1 MTEPATRRWLIGTA
15 TALAASAALADGSGV
30 DTVYHPYVQ
39 PLEHDLEIRLTHAHA
54 DGPLDGQTWRVGY
67 GQTLFD
73 RLFAE
78 AYLIGQGGNGES
90 LDVTGYEVETLW
102 QLTEQGQYAADW
114 AVLGSFEHAHHGD
127 SRDGTLMLIGERQ
140 WGRLVG
146 TLNAAVSYEWG
157 AGVHD
162 EPETRLTLQARYRY
176 SPRLEPAIELFAAEN
191 LRALGPALLGTER
204 LAPGRRLH
212 WEAGL
217 AVGLDHASPDLS
229 LRGKLEYEF

>member
-1 MTEPATRRWLIGTA
+1 MTESAIRRWLIGA
-15 TALAASAALADGSGV
+15 IAALATSAAVADGNGI

-39 PLEHDLEIRLTHAHA
+39 PLEHDLELRLTHAH
-54 DGPLDGQTWRVGY
+54 GQLDGQTWRAGY
-67 GQTLFD
+67 GQTLSD

-78 AYLIGQGGNGES
+78 AYLIAQGDDTGS

-114 AVLGSFEHAHHGD
+114 ALLGAFEHTHQGD
-127 SRDGTLMLIGERQ
+127 NRDVSLMLIGERQ
-140 WGRLVG
+140 WARLVG
-146 TLNAAVSYEWG
+146 TLNASVSYEWG
-157 AGVHD
+157 PGVHH
-162 EPETRLTLQARYRY
+162 EPETRLALQGRYRY
-176 SPRLEPAIELFAAEN
+176 SPRLEPAVEFFAAEN
-191 LRALGPALLGTER
+191 LHALGPALLGTER

-212 WEAGL
+212 WEAGF